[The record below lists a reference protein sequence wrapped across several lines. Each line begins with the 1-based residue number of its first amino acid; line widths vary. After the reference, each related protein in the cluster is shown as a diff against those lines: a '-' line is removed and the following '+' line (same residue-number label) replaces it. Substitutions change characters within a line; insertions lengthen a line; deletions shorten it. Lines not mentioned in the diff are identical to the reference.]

1 MYTSTSIPSQYH
13 STVLYNMQHFGVHMH
28 VQHILETE
36 VNLMHAGTCMG
47 IDAIVNTYAV
57 Q

>member
-1 MYTSTSIPSQYH
+1 MYTSSSIPSQYH

-28 VQHILETE
+28 VQHTLQTE

-47 IDAIVNTYAV
+47 IDAIVNTK
-57 Q
+57 